1 MSPLSN
7 ATTLANYAS
16 GIGTQGATLEIDSNN
31 KRVGI
36 GTTNPQGPEGS
47 LQVGTAVTISGNS
60 GIVSA
65 TTFHGD
71 FGSSTS
77 VAGNLTVSG
86 VLTYEDVT
94 NIDSVGIIT
103 ARSDLSIAD
112 KIIHSGDT
120 NTAIRFPAA
129 DTVTAETSGSE
140 RVRITSDG
148 KIGIN
153 QITPQTT
160 FHRTGT
166 TNGQQATFGIDDS
179 GLKISTFQKTDND
192 AGVIL
197 DAQKSSNGTL
207 TFATTGTERMR
218 ITSAGDIGLGVTP
231 VAGTRLHVQG
241 ASDCYVSLQAG
252 SSSGNDGIL
261 FRRSTGEQKGAL
273 FYDTDDNYFL
283 INVNDGERWRITSG
297 GQVNIGGNFT
307 QSGFTSQITRN
318 SSESDILCLKGNVH
332 NSFIRFQDTDSTSDF
347 TLGSDDGSGAGA
359 GSFVLYD
366 RNNNAYRLYLNS
378 SGNLGIGAIPSRKL
392 TVGGDINVASGSNI
406 ESTSS
411 GGTLRVQGGSTY
423 PGGNILLG
431 GGQGTDD
438 IRFRTT
444 GASTSQSERMR
455 IDSSGR
461 LLVATT
467 AARTKYFNTT
477 AYGPLVNFEG
487 NNNSSR
493 IVSFIHN
500 DSSGGP
506 MLILGASGGS
516 TAGNNDL
523 VNSST
528 TYGFFSFQGTDGTD
542 LVEAA
547 RISAEADGTPAA
559 NDMPGSL
566 MFYTTADGAA
576 TTTERMRIN
585 SSGQVY
591 IGGTSGLLGKVS
603 VLTAGT
609 TDTSLHLATTGGSG
623 DNGQATN
630 SIRFTGGTN
639 SRWANAKYEAFVHIF
654 HGNGVEQARIDSA
667 GKLGLGTNS
676 PANALHIKNDAPSIR
691 LESSASGYVGRNTI
705 GPYQNILY
713 IESDN
718 DNAISNSA
726 TAFTIDGS
734 EKMRIDSSGRMG
746 LGTISPQKKLHVS
759 DTSGPAQIRITG
771 PSGSSDI
778 YADANIYFQP
788 SGTTRVTMNS
798 AGSLL
803 VGTTSASSFPDR
815 LITAGDHNR
824 QSSYL
829 DIRSSLVGALL
840 FADGTSG
847 NAAYRGQVEYN
858 HSDDSMRLW
867 TAATEKM
874 RIRSDGAVLFNRTS
888 ESFLGSSFVQVG
900 IENTNGSYF
909 PLAIKGNTNA
919 ILFNQSTN
927 NSSAVGSITM
937 TASAT
942 NFNTSSDYRLK
953 ENVVA
958 IVDGITRVKQL
969 QPKRFNFI
977 VDSDTTVDGFIAHEA
992 QTVVP
997 EAVTGTKDQVDKDGE
1012 AVMQDMDQSKL
1023 VPLLTAAL
1031 QEAIAKIE
1039 TLETK
1044 VAALEG

>member
-160 FHRTGT
+160 FHSTGT

-231 VAGTRLHVQG
+231 VAGTRLHVKG

-283 INVNDGERWRITSG
+283 INVNDGERLRITSG

-506 MLILGASGGS
+506 MLVLGASGGS

-676 PANALHIKNDAPSIR
+676 P
-691 LESSASGYVGRNTI
+691 
-705 GPYQNILY
+705 
-713 IESDN
+713 
-718 DNAISNSA
+718 
-726 TAFTIDGS
+726 
-734 EKMRIDSSGRMG
+734 
-746 LGTISPQKKLHVS
+746 QKKLHVS

-909 PLAIKGNTNA
+909 PLGIRGNTNA
-919 ILFNQSTN
+919 IVFNQSTN

-958 IVDGITRVKQL
+958 IADGITRVKQL